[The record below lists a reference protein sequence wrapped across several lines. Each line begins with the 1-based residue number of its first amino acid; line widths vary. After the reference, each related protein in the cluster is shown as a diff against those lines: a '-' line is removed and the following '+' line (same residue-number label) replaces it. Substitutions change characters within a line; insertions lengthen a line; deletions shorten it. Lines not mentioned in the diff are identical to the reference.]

1 LKTYNRVLFALTF
14 LLTLTLPAFAQT
26 GSTDNGGLNGGGA
39 IPHSGIGKCPVGQA
53 AVQLLPNAP
62 PICSAFAGGGGIN
75 PGTQNDIAYY
85 ATTGSTVSPNI
96 DTTDA
101 LGNMGVQGLLTV
113 HNLQA
118 VPGGP
123 DVLLQLDPNNDSLL
137 LLQTGGANVGWGLQA
152 ADSSTLG
159 HGHFAQFELVSA
171 LWEPMICYGDGAG
184 TFYNGGCVFNQ
195 PTNGETPALHLI
207 RNTDTSPSATGTILD
222 VETLG
227 EAKLWSVDDV
237 GTEHFWGSSSG
248 NISLVPQA
256 ASGTY
261 NWNWPTTAGTSGYCL
276 ASAGG
281 GSSAMTWVQCL
292 TGATSVTSVTGT
304 TNQILASPTT
314 GAVVL
319 TLVGPYTPSSY
330 TAHVPLLG
338 EGTSSIGVGEG
349 VGTNG
354 QMFLGQTAA
363 DPAWET
369 MSGDAT
375 LTQAGVITV
384 TKINGTTPGGS
395 CAAGL
400 VVTSIDSH
408 GVPTCTQKTDK
419 FSCPIPA
426 AATNNAIL
434 CDIPMPIAETVPVNC
449 GASVGTSVVA
459 ATGSTT
465 FTIKKI
471 TSGGSS
477 TTIGTAV
484 WSASGKTAAFTCASP
499 VSFAATDLLE
509 IDGPATGDTTLTQG
523 GITIS
528 ANAGAL

>member
-1 LKTYNRVLFALTF
+1 MRFFAVIA
-14 LLTLTLPAFAQT
+14 LLAALATPAFAQNNN
-26 GSTDNGGLNGGGA
+26 STPHPGVGA
-39 IPHSGIGKCPVGQA
+39 CPAGKAV
-53 AVQLLPNAP
+53 VQLLPNTP
-62 PICSAFAGGGGIN
+62 PICATFGSGGGVN
-75 PGTQNDIAYY
+75 PGTMNDIAYY
-85 ATTGSTVSPNI
+85 ATTGNVVSPNI
-96 DTTDA
+96 DTADA
-101 LGNMGVQGLLTV
+101 VGNMGVLGKLTV

-118 VPGGP
+118 APGDP
-123 DVLLQLDPNNDSLL
+123 DILVQLDPNHDSLL
-137 LLQTGGANVGWGLQA
+137 LLQTGGANTGWGLQA

-184 TFYNGGCVFNQ
+184 TFYNGGCIFNQ
-195 PTNGETPALHLI
+195 PTNGESPALHLI

-237 GTEHFWGSSSG
+237 GTEHFWGSASG

-256 ASGTY
+256 AAGTY
-261 NWNWPTTAGTSGYCL
+261 NWNWPITAGTSGYFL
-276 ASAGG
+276 TSAGG
-281 GSSAMTWVQCL
+281 GSSAMTWTAAP
-292 TGATSVTSVTGT
+292 TGV
-304 TNQILASPTT
+304 
-314 GAVVL
+314 
-319 TLVGPYTPSSY
+319 PS
-330 TAHVPLLG
+330 
-338 EGTSSIGVGEG
+338 GTSP
-349 VGTNG
+349 
-354 QMFLGQTAA
+354 QFLGLDGSNA
-363 DPAWET
+363 PEFET
-369 MSGDAT
+369 LGGDCTYSRTGSHAYS
-375 LTQAGVITV
+375 ITC

-395 CAAGL
+395 CSAGSI
-400 VVTSIDSH
+400 VTSISSS

-419 FSCPIPA
+419 FSCPLPA

-434 CDIPMPIAETVPVNC
+434 CDIPMTVAETVPINC
-449 GASVGTSVVA
+449 SASAGTSVVA

-484 WSASGKTAAFTCASP
+484 WSGSGKTAAFTCSGA
-499 VSFAATDLLE
+499 VSLAATDLLE